1 MNWYKRAQQSL
12 MFYPYGAEPNQQGER
27 VRPISFDQER
37 QENVYECAD
46 CGEPVLEE
54 DVEKWYTD
62 KAQKED
68 VSYQMPPY
76 KYENILQSITQVSQY
91 LLPFYQQL
99 QQYIQDENLESK
111 RNNTYDYGYR
121 SAIGRWEVQV
131 PQLPDILRNSQGLVD
146 ICSFQYGGYN
156 GNGICDLFNTTEI
169 SGSKLNDLSD
179 IILNPE
185 QESKKFMEYSS
196 KQFEIPRSYPLCY
209 DCFGNMVKCEFCN
222 EQIFPDDRK
231 YQTTWSDT
239 DYVCEKCIENGHAD
253 TCSDC
258 GKADSQDSMHWR
270 EDEGSLCSDCH
281 QNLGEKS
288 TDWANEQIANLDILV
303 GKNLPISPKVL
314 SSLSTFLERYVKKYG
329 NNVLNNKEWGRL
341 SHLSKKRSL
350 PQGAIEYLDF
360 IEKTYVPE
368 SDSYASENVQDI
380 LGDINNNIEAQEY
393 MKEQYPNLKSYQDLP
408 FDIKVMSSYSNE
420 VPGFTIGI
428 TPSKDF
434 FDFAEKKYPNIKNI
448 WDKMGQTP
456 HHNGTLAYARC
467 AFDMGNS
474 LVINNLQ
481 RDADYD
487 NFISQSF
494 RGANEEDKI
503 AAKWL
508 DITTK
513 NWDSFL
519 LNLVKSMCIS
529 QNINAYLTTFDQ
541 QKQKWGNLPIHK
553 SRKTYEE
560 VPERM
565 GFPLSDPEYGASGL
579 VERGGYGDMYQVA
592 DNIGMNWYKKAQFN
606 YETEEER
613 TTISS
618 PQGKTI
624 VTETYPRYEFLED
637 LTPEEF
643 EALGLDEDEPIAKIE
658 HIEVDIASRGLGY
671 GGQLLSKAIQEAES
685 MGVNFTY
692 LNACPIGT
700 DGLSLEDLT
709 TFYQKYGF
717 FVFKNQG
724 NNNLMGK
731 I

>member
-1 MNWYKRAQQSL
+1 MNWFKKAQQSL
-12 MFYPYGAEPNQQGER
+12 MFYPYGSEPNQQGER

-68 VSYQMPPY
+68 VSYNMPPY
-76 KYENILQSITQVSQY
+76 NYDNILQSITQVSQY
-91 LLPFYQQL
+91 LLPFYNQL
-99 QQYIQDENLESK
+99 QQYIKDENLESK
-111 RNNTYDYGYR
+111 RNDTYDYGFR
-121 SAIGRWEVQV
+121 SALGSWEVQV
-131 PQLPDILRNSQGLVD
+131 PQLPEILRSSQGLMD
-146 ICSFQYGGYN
+146 ICSFQNNGYSN
-156 GNGICDLFNTTEI
+156 NEICSLFNTTEI

-185 QESKKFMEYSS
+185 QEAKKFMEYSG
-196 KQFEIPRSYPLCY
+196 KQFEIPKKYPLCY
-209 DCFGNMVKCEFCN
+209 DCFGDMIKCEFCD

-239 DYVCEKCIENGHAD
+239 DYACEKCIENGHAD
-253 TCSDC
+253 TCIEC

-270 EDEGSLCSDCH
+270 EDEGMICSDCH
-281 QNLGEKS
+281 QDLGEKS
-288 TDWANEQIANLDILV
+288 TDWAKEQITNLDILV

-314 SSLSTFLERYVKKYG
+314 SSLSTFLERYVEKYG

-341 SHLSKKRSL
+341 SYLSKKSGL

-380 LGDINNNIEAQEY
+380 LGDINNNIEAQGY

-408 FDIKVMSSYSNE
+408 FDIKVMSSYSNDM
-420 VPGFTIGI
+420 PGFTIGI

-467 AFDMGNS
+467 AFDMGNN

-519 LNLVKSMCIS
+519 LNLVKTMCIS
-529 QNINAYLTTFDQ
+529 KNINAYLTTFDQ
-541 QKQKWGNLPIHK
+541 QKSKWGNLPIHK

-592 DNIGMNWYKKAQFN
+592 NNIGMNWFKRAQN
-606 YETEEER
+606 EL
-613 TTISS
+613 
-618 PQGKTI
+618 
-624 VTETYPRYEFLED
+624 V
-637 LTPEEF
+637 
-643 EALGLDEDEPIAKIE
+643 
-658 HIEVDIASRGLGY
+658 
-671 GGQLLSKAIQEAES
+671 
-685 MGVNFTY
+685 
-692 LNACPIGT
+692 
-700 DGLSLEDLT
+700 
-709 TFYQKYGF
+709 
-717 FVFKNQG
+717 
-724 NNNLMGK
+724 
-731 I
+731 